1 MTPQS
6 ERPIPEAIAGAIVG
20 FQLSVALAL
29 YPGAARYIED
39 PATAPFILGVGVLA
53 GAVASWILAA
63 PARKTVRVSSRDS
76 RPTELRR
83 IRAA

>member
-1 MTPQS
+1 MAHDT

-20 FQLSVALAL
+20 VQLAIALAL

-39 PATAPFILGVGVLA
+39 PATAPLIIGAGALA

-63 PARKTVRVSSRDS
+63 PARRTVRVSSRDA
-76 RPTELRR
+76 RPTELRGV
-83 IRAA
+83 RAA